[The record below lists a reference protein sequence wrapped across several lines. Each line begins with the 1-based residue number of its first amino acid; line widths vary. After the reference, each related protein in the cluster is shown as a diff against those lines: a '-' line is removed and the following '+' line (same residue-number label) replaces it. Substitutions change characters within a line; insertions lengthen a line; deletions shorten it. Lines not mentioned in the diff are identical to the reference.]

1 MDSTVLSIGF
11 ICMTNGLFET
21 LLDYRSFL
29 EKVVDDYK
37 DVSGLVYEA
46 FLDVLRR
53 ADVPIVKYG

>member
-1 MDSTVLSIGF
+1 
-11 ICMTNGLFET
+11 MTNGLFET